1 MGDQAE
7 IGELL
12 EEIIKLKTR
21 CAELEAERDRFAA
34 EAVRLGVEAQ
44 RLRRR
49 LGGSTQGMN
58 TRLQEALRE

>member
-1 MGDQAE
+1 M
-7 IGELL
+7 
-12 EEIIKLKTR
+12 KTR

>member
-7 IGELL
+7 IGEML
-12 EEIIKLKTR
+12 EEIDKLKAR

-34 EAVRLGVEAQ
+34 EAARLGAEAQ

-49 LGGSTQGMN
+49 LGGSAQGMN